1 MQKGITHKELC
12 EMCAEYSVNT
22 KCENK
27 STCRL
32 QAILTEN
39 ARLKEE
45 NKKLRR
51 ENEDRR
57 IRESWDKFPDM
68 MGK

>member
-1 MQKGITHKELC
+1 MTRKELC
-12 EMCAEYSVNT
+12 EMCTEYSTDT

-27 STCRL
+27 KSCKL

-39 ARLKEE
+39 AQLKEE
-45 NKKLRR
+45 NKRLRK
-51 ENEDRR
+51 ENEERR

>member
-1 MQKGITHKELC
+1 MRRKELC
-12 EMCAEYSVNT
+12 EMCTEYSVDT

-27 STCRL
+27 KTCKL

-39 ARLKEE
+39 ATLRCENRELKR
-45 NKKLRR
+45 KLKDSESARR
-51 ENEDRR
+51 WEM
-57 IRESWDKFPDM
+57 FPDM

>member
-1 MQKGITHKELC
+1 MTRKELC
-12 EMCAEYSVNT
+12 EMCTEYSQDT

-27 STCRL
+27 DTCKL

-39 ARLKEE
+39 ARLKAEIKE
-45 NKKLRR
+45 LKGKNNDLEARR
-51 ENEDRR
+51 RWEM
-57 IRESWDKFPDM
+57 FPYM

>member
-1 MQKGITHKELC
+1 MTRKELC
-12 EMCAEYSVNT
+12 KMCTEYSSDT

-27 STCRL
+27 ESCKL

-39 ARLKEE
+39 AQLKKE
-45 NKKLRR
+45 NKRLRK
-51 ENEDRR
+51 ENEERR
-57 IRESWDKFPDM
+57 IRESWEKFQDM

>member
-1 MQKGITHKELC
+1 MTRKELC
-12 EMCAEYSVNT
+12 EMCTEYSADT

-27 STCRL
+27 ETCKL

-39 ARLKEE
+39 AQLKAENKRLKKD
-45 NKKLRR
+45 N
-51 ENEDRR
+51 DDMR
-57 IRESWDKFPDM
+57 IRESWEKFPDM

>member
-1 MQKGITHKELC
+1 MTRKELC
-12 EMCAEYSVNT
+12 EMCTEYSTDT
-22 KCENK
+22 KCDYK
-27 STCRL
+27 KTCKL

-39 ARLKEE
+39 AQLKEE
-45 NKKLRR
+45 SKRLRK
-51 ENEDRR
+51 ENQEMK

>member
-1 MQKGITHKELC
+1 MTRKELC
-12 EMCAEYSVNT
+12 EMCTEYSTDT

-27 STCRL
+27 ESCKL

-39 ARLKEE
+39 AQLKEE
-45 NKKLRR
+45 NKRLRK
-51 ENEDRR
+51 ENEERR